1 MKRTHYKS
9 SIPINDIWDDDRFF
23 YIDDIRKTCKSLNL
37 HTTGKKDTLL
47 LNIRNHI
54 KQQQEKTPH
63 LHHICIIQKAW
74 RNYIK
79 NRQWRGPGFMQK
91 RLCTN
96 TEDFYTLDS
105 IEETGDT
112 FFFSYRDEN
121 EVIFFFDIRSFE
133 KLVSSQ
139 SILNPFTRQS
149 IPDNAI
155 HEFKKRKEYLD
166 TNKLWKPLEDDVIN
180 ILTPEQ
186 KLKLRVVDVVTDLNM
201 LDIVAGGV
209 QTDWFL
215 GLSLKQLKL
224 YYAALEDVWNYR
236 AGLSKKQK
244 SDIVP
249 NIEKMRKLFP
259 YPVKTVVK
267 SSSHLLNYEKMIT
280 MLMNTIEILISSS
293 QQMHHKITAGNYV
306 IIALTEV
313 SPQVAA
319 AVPWL
324 AQNNY

>member
-1 MKRTHYKS
+1 MKKTYYNS
-9 SIPINDIWDDDRFF
+9 SIPINAILEQDRFF
-23 YIDDIRKTCKSLNL
+23 YIDDIRKTCKIFNL
-37 HTTGKKDTLL
+37 ESKGKKNDLL
-47 LNIRNHI
+47 ENIRNHI
-54 KQQQEKTPH
+54 KQQQEKSPY
-63 LHHICIIQKAW
+63 LHHICIIQRAW

-105 IEETGDT
+105 MDDTGDI
-112 FFFSYRDEN
+112 FFFSYRDKN
-121 EVIFFFDIRSFE
+121 EIIFFFDIRSFK

-139 SILNPFTRQS
+139 PILNPFTRQP

-155 HEFKKRKEYLD
+155 HEFKKRKEYLE
-166 TNKLWKPLEDDVIN
+166 THKLWKPLEDDTAN
-180 ILTPEQ
+180 ILTPKQ
-186 KLKLRVVDVVTDLNM
+186 KLKLRAVDIVTELNM

-236 AGLSKKQK
+236 AGLSKEQK
-244 SDIVP
+244 LQIVP
-249 NIEKMRKLFP
+249 NIQKIRKMFP
-259 YPVKTVVK
+259 HPVKTVVK

-306 IIALTEV
+306 MIALTEV
-313 SPQVAA
+313 SPQVAD

>member
-54 KQQQEKTPH
+54 KQQQEKSPH

-105 IEETGDT
+105 IDDTGDI

-139 SILNPFTRQS
+139 PILNPFTRQP
-149 IPDNAI
+149 ITDNAI
-155 HEFKKRKEYLD
+155 SEFKKRKEYLE
-166 TNKLWKPLEDDVIN
+166 THKLWKPLEDDTAD
-180 ILTPEQ
+180 ILTPKQ
-186 KLKLRVVDVVTDLNM
+186 KLKLRVVDIVTELNM

-209 QTDWFL
+209 NAEWFL
-215 GLSLKQLKL
+215 DLSVKQLKE
-224 YYAALEDVWNYR
+224 YYMKLEDIWNYR
-236 AGLSKKQK
+236 AGLSKEQK
-244 SDIVP
+244 LQIVP
-249 NIEKMRKLFP
+249 NIQKCEKCF
-259 YPVKTVVK
+259 
-267 SSSHLLNYEKMIT
+267 HI
-280 MLMNTIEILISSS
+280 
-293 QQMHHKITAGNYV
+293 Q
-306 IIALTEV
+306 
-313 SPQVAA
+313 
-319 AVPWL
+319 
-324 AQNNY
+324 

>member
-1 MKRTHYKS
+1 MKKTHYHS
-9 SIPINDIWDDDRFF
+9 SIPINAILEQDRFF
-23 YIDDIRKTCKSLNL
+23 YIDDIRKTCKTFNL
-37 HTTGKKDTLL
+37 ESKGKKNDLL
-47 LNIRNHI
+47 ENIRNHI
-54 KQQQEKTPH
+54 KEQQEKSPH
-63 LHHICIIQKAW
+63 IKQICTIQKAW
-74 RNYIK
+74 RKYTK
-79 NRQWRGPGFMQK
+79 HRQWRGPGFMKK

-105 IEETGDT
+105 IEETDDK
-112 FFFSYRDEN
+112 FFFSYRDMN

-139 SILNPFTRQS
+139 PILNPFTRQP

-166 TNKLWKPLEDDVIN
+166 TNKLWKPLEDDAIN

-186 KLKLRVVDVVTDLNM
+186 KLKLRVVDVVTELNM
-201 LDIVAGGV
+201 LDIVAGGI

-224 YYAALEDVWNYR
+224 YYATLEDVWNYR

-244 SDIVP
+244 IEIVP
-249 NIEKMRKLFP
+249 NIEKMRKMFP
-259 YPVKTVVK
+259 HPVKTVVK

-293 QQMHHKITAGNYV
+293 QHIQHKITAGNYV
-306 IIALTEV
+306 MIALTEV